1 MKRKNVL
8 ALVLAAVMAGS
19 MIGCSSGSK
28 PESGSQET
36 SSPESVPQASKE
48 AEASSASKED
58 EKPVELITAWWGNQ
72 TRNDRFQKMLDL
84 YAKEHGIRI
93 ETQMSVWDDY
103 LVSIQAAA
111 ASSDMPDLMMLQG
124 SYYQEYVD
132 SGLLTD
138 LTPYVESGALDT
150 SSISDSILSATSID
164 GKLYGICA
172 GINSISCIY
181 NKTLLDTN
189 NITVKDNMTLDEFA
203 ALCKEVYENTGYK
216 TYFNYESQLMEYM
229 VRAND
234 VVLFG
239 KGKIGGSSA
248 KDIADLFL
256 LIEQGYQEGWLMD
269 YSLLGSVSSVEEHP
283 MVYGTSPEMSSWCA
297 FYNSNQ
303 CTALQNAAPEGTEL
317 ALTTAPSKDVKK
329 SAYLREAMSLVVP
342 AKTQGQNQ
350 DAVVEL
356 LNWWINSKEANE
368 IILGEPGVPANGEV
382 ASQITSQVDDT
393 QAKIFTYVTEVVT
406 PVASVANPPAGNGM
420 TEAENLLMELAQYV
434 EYGQMT
440 GMEAAEKFFTEGN
453 EIMAAAAKR

>member
-1 MKRKNVL
+1 MKKKHVL
-8 ALVLAAVMAGS
+8 ALVLTAAMAGS
-19 MIGCSSGSK
+19 MMGCSSGSK
-28 PESGSQET
+28 PENDSQKTTASASET
-36 SSPESVPQASKE
+36 SAGTETQGAS
-48 AEASSASKED
+48 ADSGGST
-58 EKPVELITAWWGNQ
+58 ELIAAWWGNQ

-84 YAKEHGIRI
+84 YASENGITI

-150 SSISDSILSATSID
+150 SSISDSILSTTSVD

-181 NKTLLDTN
+181 NKTLLDEN
-189 NITVKDNMTLDEFA
+189 GITVKDHMTLDDFA
-203 ALCKEVYENTGYK
+203 VLCKEVYEKTGYK

-239 KGKIGGSSA
+239 KDRIGGNSA
-248 KDIADLFL
+248 EEIADLFL
-256 LIEQGYQEGWLMD
+256 LIERGVQEGWVID
-269 YSLLGSVSSVEEHP
+269 YSLLGAVSSVEEHP
-283 MVYGTSPEMSSWCA
+283 MVYGTTPEMSSWCA

-303 CTALQNAAPEGTEL
+303 CVALQNAAPEGMEL
-317 ALTTAPSKDVKK
+317 ALTTAPSNNVEK

-350 DAVVEL
+350 DAAVKL
-356 LNWWINSKEANE
+356 LNWWINSEEANE
-368 IILGEPGVPANGEV
+368 IILGEPGVPANTEV
-382 ASQITSQVDDT
+382 ASQVTSLVDDT
-393 QAKIFTYVTEVVT
+393 QAKIFTYITDVVT

-440 GMEAAEKFFTEGN
+440 GIEAAEQFFAEGN
-453 EIMAAAAKR
+453 EIMAAAAGN

>member
-1 MKRKNVL
+1 MKRNNVL
-8 ALVLAAVMAGS
+8 ALVLAAAVTGS
-19 MIGCSSGSK
+19 LMGCSSDSK
-28 PESGSQET
+28 PESGSKETSSASVQET
-36 SSPESVPQASKE
+36 SSGQESAAASGDSQK
-48 AEASSASKED
+48 AG
-58 EKPVELITAWWGNQ
+58 ELIAAWWGNQ

-84 YAKEHGIRI
+84 YAQEKGITI

-124 SYYQEYVD
+124 AYYQEYVD

-138 LTPYVESGALDT
+138 LTPYVESGVLDT
-150 SSISDSILSATSID
+150 SSISDSILSTTSVD
-164 GKLYGICA
+164 GRLYGICA

-181 NKTLLDTN
+181 NKTLLDAN
-189 NITVKDNMTLDEFA
+189 GIAVKDNMNLDEFA
-203 ALCKEVYENTGYK
+203 ALCKEVYEKTGYK

-234 VVLFG
+234 AVLFG
-239 KGKIGGSSA
+239 KDHIGGNSA
-248 KDIADLFL
+248 EDIADLFL
-256 LIEQGYQEGWLMD
+256 LIEQGFKEGWLID

-303 CTALQNAAPEGTEL
+303 CAALQNAAPEGVEL

-342 AKTQGQNQ
+342 AKTQRQNQ
-350 DAVVEL
+350 DAAVKL
-356 LNWWINSKEANE
+356 LNWWINSEEANE
-368 IILGEPGVPANGEV
+368 IILGEPGVPANTEV
-382 ASQITSQVDDT
+382 ASQITALVDDT
-393 QAKIFTYVTEVVT
+393 QAKVFTYITDVVT
-406 PVASVANPPAGNGM
+406 PAASVSNPPAGNGM
-420 TEAENLLMELAQYV
+420 AEAENLLMELAQYV

-440 GMEAAEKFFTEGN
+440 GAEAAEQFFTEGN
-453 EIMAAAAKR
+453 EIMAAAASK